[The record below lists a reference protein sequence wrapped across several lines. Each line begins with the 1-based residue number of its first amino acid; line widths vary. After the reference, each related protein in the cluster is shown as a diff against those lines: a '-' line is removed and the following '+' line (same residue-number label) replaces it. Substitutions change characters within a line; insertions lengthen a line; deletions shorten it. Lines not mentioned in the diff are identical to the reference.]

1 MRNVLN
7 IEASKILV
15 PAWHVRQDTA
25 HFSSLHA
32 QNLLK
37 SRSESATKA
46 LEPENS
52 YQAVTR
58 SCRRSDAGLLLPSIH
73 RRWESGHSN
82 ARGCPDTVFSSRHP
96 RSESLRLAC
105 VDASQEAEM
114 SGVTGAGVRKRQA
127 CRGVRP

>member
-25 HFSSLHA
+25 HFSSLHPK
-32 QNLLK
+32 NLLT

-82 ARGCPDTVFSSRHP
+82 ARGCPYAVCSSRRP
-96 RSESLRLAC
+96 RPTSLRLAC
-105 VDASQEAEM
+105 VDAN
-114 SGVTGAGVRKRQA
+114 
-127 CRGVRP
+127 

>member
-25 HFSSLHA
+25 HFSSLHPK
-32 QNLLK
+32 NLLISK
-37 SRSESATKA
+37 SESATKA

-58 SCRRSDAGLLLPSIH
+58 SCRRNDAGFPLPSIH
-73 RRWESGHSN
+73 RRRESGRSN
-82 ARGCPDTVFSSRHP
+82 VRGCPFAVLSSRHP
-96 RSESLRLAC
+96 RPQNLRLEC
-105 VDASQEAEM
+105 VDARMEAEM
-114 SGVTGAGVRKRQA
+114 GGVTGAGVRKRQA